1 MNEKT
6 IQILSLAFIAFS
18 AVLIT
23 WIYAVAPVSVEDAT
37 VKARESINTIGNR
50 TQRAAGIYEIDE
62 EEFRVGLEAF
72 RGERYPLA
80 REYFKR
86 ADPESADP
94 RTQYYIA
101 YSFYRQGW
109 GRIAND
115 DELFRRGLEAVER
128 VRKLDPVFRSDDVE
142 LGLREPVEL
151 KQELEEGLRTTAA
164 DFNPLRLV
172 RERK

>member
-72 RGERYPLA
+72 MGERYPLA
-80 REYFKR
+80 RNTSNGPIR
-86 ADPESADP
+86 NL
-94 RTQYYIA
+94 QI
-101 YSFYRQGW
+101 
-109 GRIAND
+109 
-115 DELFRRGLEAVER
+115 RGLNTILLTVSTGRDGGE
-128 VRKLDPVFRSDDVE
+128 
-142 LGLREPVEL
+142 
-151 KQELEEGLRTTAA
+151 
-164 DFNPLRLV
+164 
-172 RERK
+172 